1 MTELLVGCPVR
12 ARDWAL
18 PTWFEHVEVA
28 AARAGFEPD
37 FVFVGDPERDPATWD
52 VIDKF
57 ADYHTVYPVL
67 VHENDMVVD
76 RRWEFARY
84 ERMAWL
90 RNQMLEQVRDVMP
103 TWFLSLDSDIMLHPD
118 AIARMIETAGTSAA
132 FDAVGSKAYLRT
144 RGTRYP
150 NWAKLDPAGH
160 LVRSDFGGVMRVDVL
175 MAIVLMKPDAYEVDY
190 RVHALGEDIGWGL
203 ACKEAGVLLGFDGTV
218 TSKHV
223 MLREGL
229 EIIDPRVGF

>member
-18 PTWFEHVEVA
+18 PSWFEHVEIA
-28 AARAGFEPD
+28 AAKAGLEPD

-57 ADYHTVYPVL
+57 ADYHTVYPIF
-67 VHENDMVVD
+67 VHEDDMIVD
-76 RRWEFARY
+76 HRWVYARY

-90 RNQMLEQVRDVMP
+90 RNQMLEQVRAVMP
-103 TWFLSLDSDIMLHPD
+103 TWFLSLDSDVMLHPD
-118 AIARMIETAGTSAA
+118 AIQRMIETATGA
-132 FDAVGSKAYLRT
+132 FDAVGSKVYLGD

-150 NWAKLDPAGH
+150 NWAKLDPAGR
-160 LVRSDFGGVMRVDVL
+160 LMRSDFGGVMRVDVL
-175 MAIVLMKPDAYEVDY
+175 MAVVLMNADAYDVDY
-190 RVHALGEDIGWGL
+190 QVHTLGEDIGWSI

-223 MLREGL
+223 MSPVKLD
-229 EIIDPRVGF
+229 IVDARVGY